1 VVFRSP
7 IAGTSSA
14 LIVAVFV
21 ALLAAPAGC
30 AHARSPNRAPATPDE
45 RIDQFL
51 ASLPACAST
60 AGTFAVAD
68 VEKVRGRVVK
78 LRGHLVYAP
87 FCTAMKCQD
96 ACCNQ
101 CRGSWELGEA
111 RDASAPSILL
121 HAVDERWRRTQWA
134 ARDCELPALRARSA
148 AVTIIVTG
156 TLRRTSECSSLD
168 RHSGPLLSIR
178 DELVYTAMCAAR
190 PR

>member
-1 VVFRSP
+1 VVPRSS
-7 IAGTSSA
+7 ILSLALVAAVSA
-14 LIVAVFV
+14 AF
-21 ALLAAPAGC
+21 AGC
-30 AHARSPNRAPATPDE
+30 ARARPARGAVLTPVE

-51 ASLPACAST
+51 AAIPTCPST
-60 AGTFAVAD
+60 DGTFPITAI
-68 VEKVRGRVVK
+68 EKVRGRVVK
-78 LRGHLVYAP
+78 LRGHLIYAP
-87 FCTAMKCQD
+87 FCTSMKCKD

-111 RDASAPSILL
+111 VDASAPSILL
-121 HAVDERWRRTQWA
+121 HAVDERWRRTQWTA
-134 ARDCELPALRARSA
+134 MDCELGPLRARAS

-190 PR
+190 ER